1 MKGGAH
7 ESEKQLLER
16 ARGGDRAAAE
26 SLLARY
32 REHLKRFVATMC
44 GDEAEDL
51 AHDAMAQALTDLPR
65 FEGRSTFS
73 CWLHGI
79 ALNLCRHHIRDKKRH
94 AKTAESGVI
103 EGKAARRGVLSSLYR
118 RELVDRL
125 DQAIER
131 LPVSLREAFALRFIT
146 SMEYEEI
153 AAITGV
159 SVGTARVRAHRARAL
174 LQDELGPLVDPE

>member
-1 MKGGAH
+1 MSAD
-7 ESEKQLLER
+7 EKQLIEKAR
-16 ARGGDRAAAE
+16 AGDRAAAE
-26 SLLARY
+26 SLVARY
-32 REHLKRFVATMC
+32 REHVKRFVATMC

-51 AHDAMAQALTDLPR
+51 AHDAIARALADLSK

-79 ALNLCRHHIRDKKRH
+79 ALNLCRHYLRDKKRH
-94 AKTAESGVI
+94 AQQAESGVI
-103 EGKAARRGVLSSLYR
+103 ENKAARRGVLSSLYR
-118 RELVDRL
+118 RELVERL

-131 LPVSLREAFALRFIT
+131 LPVSMREAFALRYIT
-146 SMEYEEI
+146 RMDYEEI

-174 LQDELGPLVDPE
+174 LQDELGPLVNPD